1 MGEKLIKSTDRV
13 KDHGEVFTPK
23 RIVNLML
30 NQPEITAKIND
41 LTATF
46 LEPSAGEGA
55 FLVELLRRK
64 LAVAA
69 EKSTSAEIFH
79 DNSLL
84 ALSTL
89 YGIEYLKDN
98 YLILIA
104 NMINTFVEEYDRL
117 IREKFDAEPVANV
130 VKSAKVIIR
139 ANMVQ
144 GDTLK
149 KERPD
154 GTPIIFSEW
163 TPMRGK
169 NSKRLVQRT
178 EYTFES
184 IINESGP
191 VERVQEHTEEMDL
204 FAGLGIFEEE
214 KPEPKLVK
222 YAPCSWR
229 MIFEQRVE
237 MR

>member
-1 MGEKLIKSTDRV
+1 MGEILIKGDHRV
-13 KDHGEVFTPK
+13 KNHGEVFTPK
-23 RIVNLML
+23 RIVDLML
-30 NQPEITAKIND
+30 DQPEITAKIND
-41 LTATF
+41 LSATF

-64 LAVAA
+64 LVVAA
-69 EKSTSAEIFH
+69 EQSTSVDLFH

-98 YLILIA
+98 YLILVT
-104 NMINTFVEEYDRL
+104 NMINTFGDEYARL
-117 IREKFDAEPVANV
+117 AKEKFSVEPVENV
-130 VKSAKVIIR
+130 VKSAGVIIR

-149 KERPD
+149 KVRPD
-154 GTPIIFSEW
+154 GSPIIFSEW
-163 TPMRGK
+163 TPVWGK

-184 IINESGP
+184 IIDEAGP
-191 VERVQEHTEEMDL
+191 VDQVQEHVEEMDL
-204 FAGLGIFEEE
+204 FADFFQDEE
-214 KPEPKLVK
+214 KPEPKLHK
-222 YAPCSWR
+222 FAPCSWR
-229 MIFEQRVE
+229 MVFEE
-237 MR
+237 KIE

>member
-1 MGEKLIKSTDRV
+1 MDEKLIKSADRV

-23 RIVNLML
+23 RIVHLML
-30 NQPEITAKIND
+30 DQPDITAKIND
-41 LTATF
+41 LSATF

-69 EKSTSAEIFH
+69 EQSTSADLFH

-98 YLILIA
+98 YLILVT
-104 NMINTFVEEYDRL
+104 NMINTFGDEYARL
-117 IREKFDAEPVANV
+117 AKEKFSVEGEKVDVE
-130 VKSAKVIIR
+130 SARMIIR

-149 KERPD
+149 KVRPD
-154 GTPIIFSEW
+154 GSPIIFSEW
-163 TPMRGK
+163 TPVRGK

-184 IINESGP
+184 IIDEAGP
-191 VERVQEHTEEMDL
+191 VDQVQEHVEEMDL
-204 FAGLGIFEEE
+204 FADFFQDEE
-214 KPEPKLVK
+214 KPEPKLHK
-222 YAPCSWR
+222 FAPCSWR
-229 MIFEQRVE
+229 MVFEE
-237 MR
+237 KIE

>member
-1 MGEKLIKSTDRV
+1 MDEKLIKSADRV

-23 RIVNLML
+23 RIVDLML
-30 NQPEITAKIND
+30 DQPEIMAKIND
-41 LTATF
+41 LSATF

-69 EKSTSAEIFH
+69 EQSTSADLFH

-98 YLILIA
+98 YLILVT
-104 NMINTFVEEYDRL
+104 NMINTFGDEYARL
-117 IREKFDAEPVANV
+117 AKEKFSVEPVENV
-130 VKSAKVIIR
+130 VKSAGVIIR

-149 KERPD
+149 KVRPD
-154 GTPIIFSEW
+154 GSPIIFSEW
-163 TPMRGK
+163 TPVRGK

-184 IINESGP
+184 IIDEAGP
-191 VERVQEHTEEMDL
+191 VDQVQEHVEEMDL
-204 FAGLGIFEEE
+204 FADFFQDEE
-214 KPEPKLVK
+214 KPELKLHK
-222 YAPCSWR
+222 FAPCSWR
-229 MIFEQRVE
+229 MVFEE
-237 MR
+237 KIE

>member
-1 MGEKLIKSTDRV
+1 MGEQLIKSADRV

-23 RIVNLML
+23 RIVDLML
-30 NQPEITAKIND
+30 DQPEITAKIND

-46 LEPSAGEGA
+46 LEPSAGEGT
-55 FLVELLRRK
+55 FLIELLRRK

-69 EKSTSAEIFH
+69 EQSTSADLFH

-84 ALSTL
+84 VLSTL

-98 YLILIA
+98 YLILIT
-104 NMINTFVEEYDRL
+104 NMINTFCDEYARL
-117 IREKFDAEPVANV
+117 AKEKFSVKPVENV
-130 VKSAKVIIR
+130 VKSAGVIIR

-149 KERPD
+149 KVRPNSS
-154 GTPIIFSEW
+154 PIIFSEW
-163 TPMRGK
+163 TPVRGK

-184 IINESGP
+184 IIDESGP
-191 VERVQEHTEEMDL
+191 IYQVQEHVEEMDL
-204 FAGLGIFEEE
+204 FTDFFQDEE
-214 KPEPKLVK
+214 KSTPKLHK
-222 YAPCSWR
+222 YVPCSWR
-229 MIFEQRVE
+229 MVFEE
-237 MR
+237 KIE